1 MQKPALVEVPGSN
14 KKTNKNEGNKK
25 MQNNNTETIELT
37 KRSAWVALERL
48 YEWLEYIEWLDDET
62 RRDVIAL
69 DELVRALDAEAFIT
83 DKRDKVIAERAAE
96 WAAHKAKAEEGTK
109 N

>member
-1 MQKPALVEVPGSN
+1 MNTE
-14 KKTNKNEGNKK
+14 
-25 MQNNNTETIELT
+25 NNNKIEISLT
-37 KRSAWVALERL
+37 TAWVALERL

-69 DELVRALDAEAFIT
+69 DELVRALDGEAYIT

-96 WAAHKAKAEEGTK
+96 WAAHKAKEEEGTK

>member
-1 MQKPALVEVPGSN
+1 M
-14 KKTNKNEGNKK
+14 
-25 MQNNNTETIELT
+25 NNNSDKIEIT
-37 KRSAWVALERL
+37 KTTAWVALERMHD
-48 YEWLEYIEWLDDET
+48 WLEYIEWLDDET

-83 DKRDKVIAERAAE
+83 DKRDKVIAERHAE
-96 WAAHKAKAEEGTK
+96 WAARKAEEEAKQEEAKEG

>member
-1 MQKPALVEVPGSN
+1 M
-14 KKTNKNEGNKK
+14 NENEK
-25 MQNNNTETIELT
+25 IELT
-37 KRSAWVALERL
+37 TRTAWVALERL
-48 YEWLEYIEWLDDET
+48 YDWLEYIEWLDDET

-83 DKRDKVIAERAAE
+83 DKRDKVIAERHAE
-96 WAAHKAKAEEGTK
+96 WAALKAKEEAKQEEAKEG

>member
-1 MQKPALVEVPGSN
+1 MNENEKIEIT
-14 KKTNKNEGNKK
+14 KT
-25 MQNNNTETIELT
+25 T
-37 KRSAWVALERL
+37 AWVALERL

-69 DELVRALDAEAFIT
+69 DELVRALDGEQYIA

-96 WAAHKAKAEEGTK
+96 WAAHKAKEDATKEG

>member
-1 MQKPALVEVPGSN
+1 
-14 KKTNKNEGNKK
+14 
-25 MQNNNTETIELT
+25 MQNNNTEKVEISKT
-37 KRSAWVALERL
+37 SAWVALERL
-48 YEWLEYIEWLDDET
+48 HDWLEYIEWLDDET

-83 DKRDKVIAERAAE
+83 DKRDKVIAERHAE
-96 WAAHKAKAEEGTK
+96 WAALKAKKEEGE